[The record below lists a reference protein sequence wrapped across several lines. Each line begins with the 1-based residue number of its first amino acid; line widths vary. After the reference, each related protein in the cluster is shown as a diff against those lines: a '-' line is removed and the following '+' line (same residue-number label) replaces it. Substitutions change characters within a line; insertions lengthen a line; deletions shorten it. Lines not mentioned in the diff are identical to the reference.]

1 MCFVTPVQGL
11 AMNKLWSA
19 ICHHAL
25 VKPDSMAVQTFDT
38 TLQDALSWKQL
49 KSQVELIAQRLR
61 EDDVRVL
68 ALQAGNV
75 PAWVL
80 MDIACALHDIVLLPL
95 PSFFSAQQVLHALR
109 SLRIDAVVTDQY
121 EALVELTGVQFELA
135 GELANL
141 NYLLCN
147 PQWQDSLDNAALIPP
162 QTSKITFTSGSTGTP
177 KGVCLSAAQMQA
189 VTGSLLDATA
199 ACEIDRH
206 LCVLPL
212 ATLLENI
219 AGVHAPLRRGAS
231 VILAQESAL
240 GFNGASGFSLPTF
253 LHALSVCRPGSM
265 ILIPQL
271 LEALVMSCDAGW
283 KLPETLQFIAVGG
296 ATVSP
301 DLLRRAW
308 AHGMPVYEGYG
319 LSECGSVVC
328 LNRPAAHRN
337 GSLGKVLPHTHV
349 DIVEGEIVVT
359 GPAFLGYVGERDSW
373 HADDATRRVPTGD
386 LGCFDEDGYLLYQ
399 GRRKNVL
406 VSSFGRNISP
416 EWVEAELNAQ
426 AEIAGSVVYGD
437 SRPYCV
443 ALLSAV
449 SPTLP
454 DAAVAAAVAR
464 ANQRLPNYAQVRR
477 WVRLPQA
484 LQRGSGRDDDL
495 LTSNGRPRREQ
506 IFRHFQQELE
516 GLYRQE
522 TFTEAV

>member
-1 MCFVTPVQGL
+1 
-11 AMNKLWSA
+11 MNKLWSA
-19 ICHHAL
+19 ICHHAR
-25 VKPDSMAVQTFDT
+25 VMPDKMAVQTFDAA
-38 TLQDALSWKQL
+38 LQDALSWKQL
-49 KSQVELIAQRLR
+49 KEQVESMARRLR
-61 EDDVRVL
+61 EDEVRVL

-80 MDIACALHDIVLLPL
+80 TDIACALHDIVLLPL
-95 PSFFSAQQVLHALR
+95 PGFFSAQQVLHSLR
-109 SLRIDAVVTDQY
+109 SLRIDAVLTDQY
-121 EALVELTGVQFELA
+121 EALVELTGEQFELA
-135 GELANL
+135 GELADL
-141 NYLLCN
+141 SYLLRS
-147 PQWQDSLDNAALIPP
+147 PQWQDAMDNAALIPP

-199 ACEIDRH
+199 DCRIDRH

-212 ATLLENI
+212 ATLLENV
-219 AGVHAPLRRGAS
+219 AGVHAPLRRGAT

-301 DLLRRAW
+301 DLLSRAW

-328 LNRPAAHRN
+328 LNRPGARCN

-349 DIVEGEIVVT
+349 DIVDGEIVVT
-359 GPAFLGYVGERDSW
+359 GPAFLGYVGERESW
-373 HADDATRRVPTGD
+373 HTDDSARRVATGD
-386 LGCFDEDGYLLYQ
+386 LGRFDDDGYLFYQ

-443 ALLSAV
+443 ALITAVNPSLPNAALS
-449 SPTLP
+449 
-454 DAAVAAAVAR
+454 AAVAR
-464 ANQRLPNYAQVRR
+464 ANKRLPAYAQVRR
-477 WVRLPQA
+477 WYRLPQP
-484 LQRGSGRDDDL
+484 LTRGSGRDDDL

-506 IFRHFQQELE
+506 IFQQFQQELE
-516 GLYRQE
+516 ALYLSE
-522 TFTEAV
+522 SLTEAI